1 MSEKYQAIP
10 RWRSTEFM
18 AFSPG
23 SGGLGVI
30 GVGGQECKFVV
41 DESVLAD
48 LMDLDPLGEQLDD
61 EETWMGT
68 SPQMSEFAL
77 AFSLSGYSPFPPASP
92 ANSSQASM
100 LHTGPTGLQSVGSE
114 LLETLQQELSTSPVG
129 SCNISQMLLSDP
141 MLEMDEED
149 EAEEGSPLAAVH
161 VSLQQS
167 CTGEGEEREKLEE
180 KFGGPEEEE
189 EVEEVEEELVQP
201 DGSRTKSR
209 AMMMAKMVPASLTP
223 LSPLRDRLVQ
233 AVRFIGRLRVDTLVQ
248 TWVPVTINGGNE
260 RVLSTRDQPYVLER
274 KNDQLWLFR
283 AVSESFEFPT
293 EEGDGTSVAGLPG
306 RVFARKAAEWSPN
319 VQLFTSLEYP
329 RWKEAQRCDIRAS
342 LAVPVLDPI
351 SNECVAVIELV
362 GRGEKVHFG
371 PDVDV
376 IIRALQVHTPSH
388 LFVHNCQF
396 CLHCGQ

>member
-1 MSEKYQAIP
+1 VSEKYQAIP

-23 SGGLGVI
+23 SGGLGVV
-30 GVGGQECKFVV
+30 GVGGSECKFVV

-100 LHTGPTGLQSVGSE
+100 LHTCPTGLQSVGSE

-129 SCNISQMLLSDP
+129 SCNISQMLLCDP
-141 MLEMDEED
+141 MLGMDEED
-149 EAEEGSPLAAVH
+149 EGEEGSPPAAGL
-161 VSLQQS
+161 VSLQPS
-167 CTGEGEEREKLEE
+167 CTEEEGEEREKLEE
-180 KFGGPEEEE
+180 KSEEKSEEKFGGSEEEE
-189 EVEEVEEELVQP
+189 EVEEELLQP

-209 AMMMAKMVPASLTP
+209 ETMMARMVPASLTP
-223 LSPLRDRLVQ
+223 LSPLRDRLMQ

-248 TWVPVTINGGNE
+248 TWVPVSINGGSE
-260 RVLSTRDQPYVLER
+260 RVLSTREQPYVLER

-293 EEGDGTSVAGLPG
+293 EEGEGTSVAGLPG

-342 LAVPVLDPI
+342 LAVPVLDPV
-351 SNECVAVIELV
+351 SNACVAVIELV

-388 LFVHNCQF
+388 LFVHNC
-396 CLHCGQ
+396 

>member
-23 SGGLGVI
+23 SGGLGVVGI
-30 GVGGQECKFVV
+30 GGSECKFVV

-100 LHTGPTGLQSVGSE
+100 LHTCPTGLQSVGSE

-141 MLEMDEED
+141 MLGMDEED
-149 EAEEGSPLAAVH
+149 EGEEGSPPAAVH
-161 VSLQQS
+161 VSLQPS
-167 CTGEGEEREKLEE
+167 CTEEGEEREKSEEKSEE
-180 KFGGPEEEE
+180 KFGGSEEEEE
-189 EVEEVEEELVQP
+189 EVEEELLQP
-201 DGSRTKSR
+201 DGSRAKST
-209 AMMMAKMVPASLTP
+209 ATMMARMVPASLTP
-223 LSPLRDRLVQ
+223 LSPLRDRLMQ

-248 TWVPVTINGGNE
+248 TWVPVSINGGSE

-293 EEGDGTSVAGLPG
+293 EEGEGTSVAGLPG

-342 LAVPVLDPI
+342 LAVPVLDPV
-351 SNECVAVIELV
+351 SKACVAVIELV

-376 IIRALQVHTPSH
+376 VIRALQVHTPSP
-388 LFVHNCQF
+388 LFVHNC
-396 CLHCGQ
+396 